1 MFCNSMKT
9 LDNGISI
16 HFFYIFK
23 GVVGW
28 LIKIICHNNNNN
40 NIMSDVYWTIVVS
53 ANVMVKYTSH
63 FIYIE

>member
-1 MFCNSMKT
+1 MQI
-9 LDNGISI
+9 LDNGHSEASI
-16 HFFYIFK
+16 FLIFK
-23 GVVGW
+23 GVVGR

-40 NIMSDVYWTIVVS
+40 MSDVYWTIVES